1 MGLKKAAAANRN
13 TTSKDGKGKKK
24 AGAGVDKSLLLE
36 RTTFDEIN
44 GGARNEH
51 VDDPLIDG

>member
-24 AGAGVDKSLLLE
+24 AGADKSLLLE